1 MIYQKIIGN
10 TRRNIMAKRIK
21 FDRSGPTPKTFH
33 LVKYND
39 NWADE
44 MDLDGFRLM
53 ERIEYKEFVKD
64 IKAIK
69 SFPLE
74 VYFGTNQFVIFES
87 VEDIMKSL
95 KFETVTE
102 DEFALL
108 TALFPQAA
116 RWGYGMFP
124 EFEDYGE

>member
-1 MIYQKIIGN
+1 MRKY
-10 TRRNIMAKRIK
+10 
-21 FDRSGPTPKTFH
+21 DRSGPTPKTFH
-33 LVKYND
+33 LIKYND

-53 ERIEYKEFVKD
+53 ERKEYKEFVKG
-64 IKAIK
+64 IRAIK
-69 SFPLE
+69 EFPLE
-74 VYFGTNQFVIFES
+74 IYFGTNQEVTFES

-108 TALFPQAA
+108 EALFPQAA
-116 RWGYGMFP
+116 RWGYGVFP
-124 EFEDYGE
+124 SFEDYG